1 MRLKQWVEREG
12 RGEIMRLMRVT
23 GLSYQAVHAIAH
35 GRKSSY
41 DSAERISKA
50 TDGAVSI
57 AELCEAVPAAAAP
70 PPRVKRKRAPA
81 RRRKAARKRVTP
93 ARRRKVRA

>member
-57 AELCEAVPAAAAP
+57 AELCEAVPTVAAP
-70 PPRVKRKRAPA
+70 PPRAKRKRATPA
-81 RRRKAARKRVTP
+81 RRRKAARKR